1 MNAAAYYF
9 TNAMESE
16 TSVIAR
22 GLRRRDPDLLDHL
35 IEQYQHR
42 LLRYL
47 LYLSGNRELAE
58 DLFQETWIR
67 VLERGHQYDGKHEF
81 STWLYAVA
89 RNLTLDYL
97 RKRNPVSLDALME
110 DEDQAPFEPADSRPP
125 AWEVVQQHEHAE
137 RINAALISIPTEYRE
152 AVVLR
157 FQEGLALDEIAS
169 VTGAPLGTVKSRLSR
184 AREALRGANAALLV
198 LDSSE
203 MGVEEDRSLAEEIR
217 SLEIPWILAL
227 NKCDLAPDAAIPEW
241 AEGCAA
247 NCRVSAL
254 TGDGIAA
261 LEAALGRVVLHGAAI
276 DAAQPMIMH
285 LHQKDSLRRAS
296 ECVRR
301 FLDGAAENVSP
312 EFLAIE

>member
-1 MNAAAYYF
+1 MNAAAYYL

-47 LYLSGNRELAE
+47 MHLSGNRELAE

-81 STWLYAVA
+81 SAWLYAVA

-110 DEDQAPFEPADSRPP
+110 DEDQAPFEPADSRPA

-137 RINAALISIPTEYRE
+137 RINAALISIPPEYRE
-152 AVVLR
+152 TVVLR
-157 FQEGLALDEIAS
+157 FQEGMALDEIAA
-169 VTGAPLGTVKSRLSR
+169 VTGAPLGTVKSRLYRGLNLLMSR
-184 AREALRGANAALLV
+184 LKGAQA
-198 LDSSE
+198 
-203 MGVEEDRSLAEEIR
+203 
-217 SLEIPWILAL
+217 
-227 NKCDLAPDAAIPEW
+227 
-241 AEGCAA
+241 
-247 NCRVSAL
+247 
-254 TGDGIAA
+254 
-261 LEAALGRVVLHGAAI
+261 
-276 DAAQPMIMH
+276 
-285 LHQKDSLRRAS
+285 
-296 ECVRR
+296 
-301 FLDGAAENVSP
+301 
-312 EFLAIE
+312 